1 MLARAKGCDIL
12 KLKVTHGCRYVPVA
26 NRIAFVIFDTAPMFL
41 DSKLNLMVP
50 DCSHPPAHVENKES
64 GKAIP
69 GQCTSVLKVERKTLC
84 PCIVV
89 FLSLFLCQI
98 QESSKNLVG
107 TWLKGSCQKNV
118 FFLDIFP
125 KSVYPPQGF
134 CENWENERWNL
145 GRKRRFSG
153 QFGFFWQLPLRVLV
167 TATGKERLVREVWNS
182 GPKWKTADILS
193 NQAVCQIIKSE
204 HSNLYEYYQGRLLK
218 DIQRKG

>member
-50 DCSHPPAHVENKES
+50 DCSHPPAHVENKGS

-98 QESSKNLVG
+98 QESSKNLVR
-107 TWLKGSCQKNV
+107 TWLNT
-118 FFLDIFP
+118 FWAP
-125 KSVYPPQGF
+125 T
-134 CENWENERWNL
+134 
-145 GRKRRFSG
+145 GRAVDQSY
-153 QFGFFWQLPLRVLV
+153 QLCRLFQPAVVVAEGEAGGEIDQNGELR
-167 TATGKERLVREVWNS
+167 GKISPCAFVPVSTCRGTCFRAEF
-182 GPKWKTADILS
+182 
-193 NQAVCQIIKSE
+193 
-204 HSNLYEYYQGRLLK
+204 LLK
-218 DIQRKG
+218 LIMKTW